1 MEEFNFIRHVV
12 LPLHSI
18 VHIIIN
24 VQNQR
29 MHLIELNREKTG
41 NTTFCSLLPTYNL
54 QLSFQISIHQTF
66 VYWLAYVQKLT
77 DLNCSCRGLIKIRPS
92 LLVVRSLFEFQDVNC
107 IQVQKLILD
116 LTKHLKWTFL
126 LEQLLI
132 LLAISEK
139 VLSEMFE
146 LVLNI
151 PLIFSNA
158 GN

>member
-1 MEEFNFIRHVV
+1 MCKTKGCTWSSSIKKKLETPLAVLYYLHTTCNFHFKYLSIRHFF
-12 LPLHSI
+12 I
-18 VHIIIN
+18 
-24 VQNQR
+24 
-29 MHLIELNREKTG
+29 G
-41 NTTFCSLLPTYNL
+41 
-54 QLSFQISIHQTF
+54 
-66 VYWLAYVQKLT
+66 WLMFRKLT
-77 DLNCSCRGLIKIRPS
+77 DLNCSCWGLIKIRPP

-146 LVLNI
+146 GVLNI

>member
-1 MEEFNFIRHVV
+1 MCKTKWCTWSSSIKKKLETPLAVLYYLHTTCNFHFKYLSIRHFF
-12 LPLHSI
+12 I
-18 VHIIIN
+18 
-24 VQNQR
+24 
-29 MHLIELNREKTG
+29 G
-41 NTTFCSLLPTYNL
+41 
-54 QLSFQISIHQTF
+54 
-66 VYWLAYVQKLT
+66 WLMFRKLT
-77 DLNCSCRGLIKIRPS
+77 DLNCSCWGLIKIRPS

-146 LVLNI
+146 GVLNI